1 MKSPTRFPACG
12 PWCLALQRI
21 AATSAL
27 LFIAV
32 FCAGF
37 LKAAVPSTQ
46 EPGLLLLEKGT
57 LHLGVPGRAEWEE
70 APARTVDAERGEW
83 RFAAHANA
91 GEATLRIRQ
100 AGVKLTWPVFVNGRK
115 IGALQRDEAAME
127 TLFAVPVG
135 ALKEGENV
143 LTINAPP
150 SLDDID
156 VGPVWLSHSPLSANL
171 LGAEIEVV
179 VTDADTRAA
188 LPCRLT
194 LTNAAGALVPL
205 RAAPAQDL
213 AVRTGVVY
221 TRAGRARLTVPPGG
235 YVLYAGRGFEWSV
248 GRRELQLERGS
259 SVVVEMPLKREV
271 PTEGWVAADSHIH
284 TLTHSGHGDATME
297 ERALT
302 IAGEGIE
309 LAIAT
314 DHNHHTDYAP
324 VLEQTRLA
332 GQFTPVVGNEI
343 TTKRGHFNAFP
354 ILPGAALVDAK
365 EEDWSRLLPA
375 IRATHG
381 VQVITLNHPRDLHSG
396 FVPFGEPQFDARS
409 GALRSGETLGVD
421 AIEVITSGALQSDIA
436 LLYRDWFALLNHGER
451 VAAVASSDTHDVSR
465 FILGQGRTYVA
476 ARDDDP
482 ARIPLAEAWQSYK
495 QGRLLVSMGLLANI
509 RVNQRFGVGDLAS
522 CEGAVLRVTATVL
535 GPSWTRADHVALYS
549 NGELLRE
556 QSLADDGRAGVKAMV
571 EWDIPRPAHDVF
583 LVVVATGPGVT
594 APYWEIPRPYQ
605 PSAPRFFPRV
615 LGSTNPVWV
624 DCDGDGKF
632 QCALDY
638 ARTIVGRNE
647 GDAQAQRAEA
657 AAYGAP
663 VALQLEALLQKAGL

>member
-1 MKSPTRFPACG
+1 MKSPTRFVAGVPL
-12 PWCLALQRI
+12 WLILRI
-21 AATSAL
+21 IVA
-27 LFIAV
+27 
-32 FCAGF
+32 AGF
-37 LKAAVPSTQ
+37 LLLIAAF
-46 EPGLLLLEKGT
+46 GLGSIHATDSSAEESGVLILEKGT
-57 LHLGVPGRAEWEE
+57 LHLGIPGQAEWEE
-70 APARTVDAERGEW
+70 SPARTVDAERGEW
-83 RFAAHANA
+83 RFAAHTNA

-115 IGALQRDEAAME
+115 IGTLQRDEAAME
-127 TLFAVPVG
+127 TLFALPAG
-135 ALKEGENV
+135 ALKEGENL

-156 VGPVWLSHSPLSANL
+156 VGPVWLSHEPLAENL
-171 LGAEIEVV
+171 RGAELEVV
-179 VTDADTRAA
+179 VTDADTRDV

-205 RAAPAQDL
+205 RAAPAQDV

-259 SVVVEMPLKREV
+259 SVVVEVPLKREV

-332 GQFTPVVGNEI
+332 GWFTPVVGNEV

-365 EEDWSRLLPA
+365 EEDWSRLLPS

-381 VQVITLNHPRDLHSG
+381 VEVITLNHPRDLHSG

-409 GALRSGETLGVD
+409 GALQSGNTLGVD

-482 ARIPLAEAWQSYK
+482 AHIPLAEAWQSYK

-522 CEGAVLRVTATVL
+522 CEGGVLRVAATVL
-535 GPSWTRADHVALYS
+535 GPSWTRADHVALYA

-556 QSLADDGRAGVKAMV
+556 QSVADDGRAGVKAIV
-571 EWDIPRPAHDVF
+571 EWEIPRPAHDVF

-605 PSAPRFFPRV
+605 PSAPRFSPRV

-624 DCDGDGKF
+624 DCDGDAKF

-638 ARTIVGRNE
+638 AKTILSRAA

-657 AAYGAP
+657 GAYGVP
-663 VALQLEALLQKAGL
+663 VAVQLEALLEKLRR